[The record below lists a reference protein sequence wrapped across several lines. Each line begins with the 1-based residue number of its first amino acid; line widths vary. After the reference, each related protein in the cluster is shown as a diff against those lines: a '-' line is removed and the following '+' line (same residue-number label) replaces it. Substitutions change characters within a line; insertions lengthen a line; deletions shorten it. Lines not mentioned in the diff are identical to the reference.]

1 MPNQYNSN
9 TITESVSHLI
19 TDSESTS
26 TDEEIDCQT
35 EAQKWSQIGQELRLI
50 ADCFGTPEE
59 LDEDGNSL
67 SPFGVNDLVS
77 LINLMLPITVP
88 QSLWSALLS
97 YAAWKIFKK
106 FQ

>member
-1 MPNQYNSN
+1 MHNQNNWN
-9 TITESVSHLI
+9 TIIKSASHLI